1 MVESE
6 TTEFTRVAAAAS
18 SPLRVEDVRLSFE
31 GHDVLRGVSFEV
43 RRGEIYVLMGP
54 SGCGKTSLLRC
65 LVGLQRPT
73 SGRVVVLGQ
82 DLVKM
87 DEDLLDRF
95 RPKLGMLFQF
105 GALLNSMSVLDNVA
119 LPLRERTQLDEA
131 TIHAIVKLKL
141 SMVALDGAH
150 RKMPA
155 ELSGGMKKR
164 AGLARAMAL
173 DPELYFLDEPTS
185 GLDPNTAADFD
196 ELVLRLKRA
205 MGMTAVVVTHDLD
218 SAFRIASRIGVLIDG
233 KLVAEGTPEQIK
245 ALTEPR
251 IKSFIGR
258 APRRG
263 ETGAE
268 AWSLFFVD
276 E

>member
-1 MVESE
+1 MTESP

-43 RRGEIYVLMGP
+43 QRGEIYVLMGP

-73 SGRVVVLGQ
+73 SGRIVVLGQ
-82 DLVKM
+82 DLVRM

-141 SMVALDGAH
+141 SMVGLDGAH

-155 ELSGGMKKR
+155 EISGGMKKR

-233 KLVAEGTPEQIK
+233 RLVAEGTPDAIR
-245 ALTEPR
+245 ATADPR

-263 ETGAE
+263 ATGAE

-276 E
+276 R